1 MKSIILILI
10 LGFSLAACS
19 KNDSTPAA
27 AAPITSS
34 LSIDTLTATRIAT
47 GSFTGAGS
55 YTVSGSV
62 TWFKNTNKQI
72 LYLNNFSASSGPDLK
87 IYLSKD
93 IAASSFINLGNLKG
107 LTGNQ
112 EYDIPNTAN
121 LSEYKFVL
129 IWCQRF
135 SVNFGTSNI
144 K

>member
-1 MKSIILILI
+1 MKNALLILL
-10 LGFSLAACS
+10 LGFSFITCS
-19 KNDSTPAA
+19 KNDNTPAMV
-27 AAPITSS
+27 APVTSS
-34 LSIDTLTATRIAT
+34 LSIDTITAIKIAT

-55 YTVSGSV
+55 YSVSGRV

-87 IYLSKD
+87 VYLSKD

-112 EYDIPNTAN
+112 EYDIPASAN

-129 IWCQRF
+129 IWFQRF
-135 SVNFGTSNI
+135 SANFGTSNI

>member
-1 MKSIILILI
+1 MKNTLLILLTLFCLI
-10 LGFSLAACS
+10 ACS
-19 KNDSTPAA
+19 KNDSTPAM
-27 AAPITSS
+27 AAPVTGS
-34 LSIDTLTATRIAT
+34 LSIDTITAIKIAT

-55 YTVSGSV
+55 YTVSGRV
-62 TWFKNTNKQI
+62 TWFKNNTKQI

-112 EYDIPNTAN
+112 EYDIPASAN

>member
-1 MKSIILILI
+1 MKNTLFILLI
-10 LGFSLAACS
+10 SFCFIACS
-19 KNDSTPAA
+19 KTDSTPAM
-27 AAPITSS
+27 AAPITGS
-34 LSIDTLTATRIAT
+34 LSIDTITATKIAT
-47 GSFTGAGS
+47 GSFTGANS
-55 YTVSGSV
+55 YIVSGRV
-62 TWFKNTNKQI
+62 TWFKNNTKQI
-72 LYLNNFSASSGPDLK
+72 LYLNDFSASSGPDLK

-112 EYDIPNTAN
+112 EYDIPASAN

>member
-1 MKSIILILI
+1 MKNIILIII

-19 KNDSTPAA
+19 KNDSTPASA
-27 AAPITSS
+27 TATIS
-34 LSIDTLTATRIAT
+34 LSIDTTTAAKIAT
-47 GSFTGAGS
+47 GSFNGAGS
-55 YTVSGSV
+55 YSVSGRA
-62 TWFKNTNKQI
+62 TWFKNTTKQI
-72 LYLNNFSASSGPDLK
+72 LYLNNFNASSGPDLK
-87 IYLSKD
+87 VYLSKD

-121 LSEYKFVL
+121 LSEYKYVL

-135 SVNFGTSNI
+135 SVNFGSSNI